1 MRAVVFEDVEKVRVD
16 DVPEP
21 TLEEPGD
28 AVVRVTMSAICGSD
42 LHFYHGKAPLI
53 PGEQIGHEGVGVVE
67 EVGEGVSKFRPGDRV
82 VLSFNAVCGE
92 CWFCTHGQHSLC
104 DDFKNL
110 GAGMTGGGLGGTQAE
125 LVRMPNADLNLL
137 KIPEGMEDERA
148 LFVGDILTTA
158 VYGAGIAGIRPGDT
172 VAVIGA
178 GPVGFLAAQAARLH
192 DPAEVL
198 VLDMMEDRLALVEKV
213 GATPINVKERNAET
227 AVDALTEGR
236 GADVVIEAVGAV
248 SAFQSAI
255 DVVRRGGTIC
265 VVGMYVT
272 ESTELQ
278 LGVSWF
284 RQLKI
289 VFSGVCPI
297 HAWWDRAIQAVA
309 DGKID
314 PLPIISHRL
323 PLDEAPKGYE
333 LFDKREATKVVLT
346 P

>member
-1 MRAVVFEDVEKVRVD
+1 MKAVVYEDVEKVRVD
-16 DVPEP
+16 EVPDP
-21 TLEEPGD
+21 SVEERGD
-28 AVVRVTMSAICGSD
+28 AVVGVTIAAICGSD
-42 LHFYHGKAPLI
+42 LHFYHGKAPLF
-53 PGEQIGHEGVGVVE
+53 PGEQIGHEGAGVVQ
-67 EVGEGVSKFRPGDRV
+67 EVGEGVSRFRPGDRV

-110 GAGMTGGGLGGTQAE
+110 GAGISAGGLGGTQAE

-137 KIPEGMEDERA
+137 KIPEDMEDERA
-148 LFVGDILTTA
+148 LFVGDILTTG
-158 VYGAGIAGIRPGDT
+158 VYGAGIAGIQPGDT

-178 GPVGFLAAQAARLH
+178 GPVGFFAAQAARLH
-192 DPAEVL
+192 DPAQVL

-213 GATPINVKERNAET
+213 GATPINVEERNAET

-248 SAFQSAI
+248 PAFQSAI

-278 LGVSWF
+278 LGISWF

-297 HAWWDRAIQAVA
+297 HAWWDQAIQAVA

-323 PLDEAPKGYE
+323 SLDEAPKGYE